1 MMNTRILLVGA
12 LLASAAQA
20 QDVPG
25 ITRIPTQGP
34 AQHAR
39 LNLDT
44 GEIQMLGA
52 PIAAPTVTSCY
63 ANDID
68 NDCCLDALL
77 FPADDELFDW
87 GIKACGGSD
96 FVESILIGYASQ
108 AVPVGLGGPGGSLT
122 LRLYEDGRG
131 FGIAGTE
138 RVEIQL
144 TGLPSE
150 GFVPPGQALNP
161 VLLTVELGAQSFYL
175 PTGPI
180 AWSYENPDA
189 LTAPLLVDVVI
200 ENGTQNYFDVY
211 RPGPASAGNLLG
223 TLTLPPG
230 GASNDPYENSFYIV
244 INEDDTTGSTVDIP
258 AGANPSVFIA
268 NRPILGEIWAA
279 IVNQSSF
286 PTSTGT
292 VMALSSQRLTGATTR
307 FGELIFDPGTSLVP
321 VSLETGNAHRY
332 VIPVDVALVGQ
343 LFYAQGGVLTTAQG
357 LLLTNA
363 RECVVGTF

>member
-1 MMNTRILLVGA
+1 MLKTQILLVGT
-12 LLASAAQA
+12 LLTSVAQA

-25 ITRIPTQGP
+25 ITRIRAQGP
-34 AQHAR
+34 VQHAR

-44 GEIQMLGA
+44 GEVQMLA
-52 PIAAPTVTSCY
+52 DPIAAPTVVSCY
-63 ANDID
+63 TNNVDPD
-68 NDCCLDALL
+68 GLLDALL
-77 FPADDELFDW
+77 FPAGDELFDW

-96 FVESILIGYASQ
+96 FVESIVIGYASQ
-108 AVPVGLGGPGGSLT
+108 AVPVPLGGPGGSLT

-144 TGLPSE
+144 SGLPSE
-150 GFVPPGQALNP
+150 GFVPPGAALSP
-161 VLLTVELGAQSFYL
+161 VMLTVELGAQSFYL

-180 AWSYENPDA
+180 AWSYENPDG

-200 ENGTQNYFDVY
+200 ENGTQNFFDVY
-211 RPGPASAGNLLG
+211 RPGPASAGHLLG
-223 TLTLPPG
+223 TFTLPPG
-230 GASNDPYENSFYIV
+230 GASDDPYENSFLIV

-258 AGANPSVFIA
+258 AGSNPNVFIA
-268 NRPILGEIWAA
+268 NRPILGQLWVAN
-279 IVNQSSF
+279 VNQSSF
-286 PTSTGT
+286 PTSTAT
-292 VMALSSQRLTGATTR
+292 VMALSSQRLIGTTTR
-307 FGELIFDPGTSLVP
+307 FGELIFDPATSLLP

-332 VIPVDVALVGQ
+332 IIPVDASLVGR